1 MRFGTTAYHGSDHV
15 GPLPSCI
22 MEEFYNHAFL
32 VRKSLK
38 GHRQGKRSS

>member
-1 MRFGTTAYHGSDHV
+1 MAV
-15 GPLPSCI
+15 IMLLICLLVLL

-38 GHRQGKRSS
+38 GHRREKRSS